1 MRIQLKNRRSYAK
14 RVNLPEE
21 VDNQGDVSVNDRGGF
36 SVDDDGE
43 VPMDDDSEDE
53 DMEE

>member
-1 MRIQLKNRRSYAK
+1 VRIQLKNRRSYAK

-21 VDNQGDVSVNDRGGF
+21 VDNQAQGDVSVNDRGGL

-43 VPMDDDSEDE
+43 DE

>member
-21 VDNQGDVSVNDRGGF
+21 VDSQGDVSINHRGGL
-36 SVDDDGE
+36 SVDGGE
-43 VPMDDDSEDE
+43 VPMDDDGEDE
-53 DMEE
+53 GMEE